1 MEQSWKM
8 FRQRDLTRRFLHCS
22 PTTTATNV
30 NTDAL
35 CSNELMFARN
45 NVNGSIIKPIPMNG
59 CECTIRT
66 ATTLTSKSGTDI
78 ECKLSHRTTTTMDH
92 YDDQRR
98 LASRRTIIGPGKY
111 TLVMMITFFFI
122 LVLQHFP
129 SCNSYSN
136 TSSPPQSNK
145 SVVTFIEMI
154 NNRQPRS
161 YSEEFMSSSE
171 ERERGLQ
178 FFGGTSAGGMS
189 NRHRIAPY
197 FDTESIQTNVTVSDG
212 SSLVHLPCRVKQLG
226 ERTLSWIRRK
236 DLQILTVGK
245 FTYTSDLRFQAIHL
259 DNSDDWSLQISYPQK
274 KDAGTYE
281 CQVAT
286 MPKMSLFIQLNVV
299 VSKARIM
306 EGPTL
311 YLSSGST
318 LNLTCMVR
326 DTPEPPDFIFWY
338 YNGQV
343 INYGSP
349 RGIKVHTEKAI
360 QTISKLTI
368 YKAQPTDSGNYSC
381 TPSNAEAAHIAVHI
395 HNNANPAASIQ
406 HGKRSAREFGTSSSP
421 TINNRLAMVGLTT
434 LMSIIWNIME
444 HFPLN
449 IQSQQYVPCRII

>member
-1 MEQSWKM
+1 MWIELELSNGVLNS
-8 FRQRDLTRRFLHCS
+8 RQQTMCS
-22 PTTTATNV
+22 FNRIWHKPN
-30 NTDAL
+30 
-35 CSNELMFARN
+35 
-45 NVNGSIIKPIPMNG
+45 PIPFK
-59 CECTIRT
+59 
-66 ATTLTSKSGTDI
+66 SK
-78 ECKLSHRTTTTMDH
+78 RF
-92 YDDQRR
+92 
-98 LASRRTIIGPGKY
+98 GPSQNW
-111 TLVMMITFFFI
+111 I
-122 LVLQHFP
+122 FP
-129 SCNSYSN
+129 LESNSYSN

-406 HGKRSAREFGTSSSP
+406 HGKRSASSGRTDKNDSEKFLP
-421 TINNRLAMVGLTT
+421 IQKILYDRRT
-434 LMSIIWNIME
+434 LV
-444 HFPLN
+444 
-449 IQSQQYVPCRII
+449 QV